1 MASPI
6 TTSTGLGSGLDINSI
21 VTALVGAD
29 KEAAQ
34 TQITTQTTANT
45 ASISAIGTIKSAMAA
60 YQTALT
66 ALGSTTTPAFTAYS
80 ATSSSSTLTATA
92 DNTAVAGTYSV
103 TVQNLA
109 SGSKIASPAFSG
121 GSSSAISSGTLK
133 ISQNGTDYNVTVGSG
148 ATLQTVRDSINS
160 SLQSKGITANII
172 TDTSGSRLVLTS
184 STTGAGSD
192 LTMSGISE
200 LAVDGTTAFSSSST
214 AGGYITQG
222 ADAKLTIDGLSVTSA
237 SNTVSSAIGG
247 ITLNLGAGTLTGSS
261 TSSTPTTITVAS
273 NTSGLQTS
281 VQSFVTAYNTLLSAV
296 SSLTSTTT
304 DSEGNVVAGAMT
316 YDNLPRSLQAS
327 LRSVLSTANSGS
339 GSLTV
344 LSQLGVTTGTN
355 GQLSFDTT
363 KFTTAMSDKGLGSQI
378 QSMFSGTNGIVARM
392 SAVLTP
398 YTQTGGILDQRSTQL
413 NKTKSQLSDQQ
424 DALDLHVTTFTATL
438 TAKYNAMDTLVGQ
451 MKAQATSITSFFDS
465 LTASQS

>member
-1 MASPI
+1 MTSPI

-66 ALGSTTTPAFTAYS
+66 ALGSTTTPAFNAYA
-80 ATSSSSTLTATA
+80 ATSTSSTLTATA
-92 DNTAVAGTYSV
+92 DNTAVAGTYAV
-103 TVQNLA
+103 TVQSLA
-109 SGSKIASPAFSG
+109 SGSKIASPSFSG
-121 GSSSAISSGTLK
+121 GASSAISSGTLK

-184 STTGAGSD
+184 STTGAGNN
-192 LTMSGISE
+192 LTMSGITG
-200 LAVDGTTAFSSSST
+200 LAVDGTTAFSSSSS

-222 ADAKLTIDGLSVTSA
+222 ADAKLTIDGLSVTSS

-247 ITLNLGAGTLTGSS
+247 ISMTLGAGTVLNSA
-261 TSSTPTTITVAS
+261 TTITVAS

-296 SSLTSTTT
+296 TSLTTTTT
-304 DSEGNVVAGAMT
+304 DSDGNVVAGAMT

-327 LRSVLSTANSGS
+327 LRSVLSTASSNS

-344 LSQLGVTTGTN
+344 LSQLGVSTGTN

-392 SAVLTP
+392 TAALTP

-465 LTASQS
+465 LNASKS

>member
-80 ATSSSSTLTATA
+80 ASSSSSTLTATA

-121 GSSSAISSGTLK
+121 GASSAISSGTLK

-261 TSSTPTTITVAS
+261 SPTTITVAS

-304 DSEGNVVAGAMT
+304 DSDGNVVAGAMT